1 MEYRKFGSTDLTVSA
16 LGMGCWDA
24 AAATA
29 WSTEY
34 SNRMSAT
41 VNRAIDL
48 GITCFDTAPNYGGG
62 ESELMLGRTLGPR
75 RKDVVVV
82 TKCGFGFPERPRY
95 RDSRREAILPL
106 VDQSL
111 ERLQTDYID
120 VLLIHFPDTNAPFDE
135 TMGALD
141 SVVQQG
147 KVRYVGVG
155 NFTLAQL
162 EECQAVRR
170 IDVVQYQNNLFDR
183 RMEQEIFPYCRQ
195 QGIGVMA
202 WGPLASGLLGGVF
215 TADTKFGDKDWR
227 SIGDTVPEV
236 IVQQYADEVFGRNV
250 QLVNELKPI
259 AASLGKT
266 VPQLALNWSLDNPA
280 VSVAIAG
287 ILNIGELEEDLGAVG
302 WSIPPEAMRR
312 VDDVFAKH
320 GVDTN
325 FTMFLDP

>member
-24 AAATA
+24 AASGY
-29 WSTEY
+29 WGPEY
-34 SNRMSAT
+34 SNRMSG
-41 VNRAIDL
+41 VVDRAIEL

-62 ESELMLGRTLGPR
+62 DSERMLGNTLGPR

-82 TKCGFGFPERPRY
+82 TKCGFGFPDRPRY
-95 RDSRREAILPL
+95 RNSSKEAILPL

-120 VLLIHFPDTNAPFDE
+120 VLLIHFPDTNTPFDE
-135 TMGALD
+135 TMETLD

-155 NFTLAQL
+155 NFTVAQL
-162 EECQAVRR
+162 EECQATRR
-170 IDVVQYQNNLFDR
+170 IDVVQYQHNLFDR
-183 RMEQEIFPYCRQ
+183 RMEQEIFPYCRRH
-195 QGIGVMA
+195 GIGVMA

-215 TADTKFGDKDWR
+215 TEDTKFGEKDWR
-227 SIGDTVPEV
+227 SMGDTVPEV
-236 IVQQYADEVFGRNV
+236 IVQQYADEVFGRNL
-250 QLVNELKPI
+250 QLVNDLKPI

-266 VPQLALNWSLDNPA
+266 VPQLALNWSLDNPT
-280 VSVAIAG
+280 VSVAVAG
-287 ILNIGELEEDLGAVG
+287 ILTLDELEEDVGAVG
-302 WSIPPEAMRR
+302 WSIPPEAMGR
-312 VDDVFAKH
+312 VDDVFAKY

-325 FTMFLDP
+325 FEMFVNP

>member
-24 AAATA
+24 AASVY
-29 WSTEY
+29 WGPEY
-34 SNRMSAT
+34 SNRMSAV
-41 VNRAIDL
+41 VNRAIDQ

-62 ESELMLGRTLGPR
+62 DSERMLGKTLGPR
-75 RKDVVVV
+75 RKDVVLV

-95 RDSRREAILPL
+95 RDSRRDAILPL

-120 VLLIHFPDTNAPFDE
+120 VLLIHFPDTNASFEE
-135 TMGALD
+135 TMDTLD
-141 SVVQQG
+141 SVVRQG

-155 NFTLAQL
+155 NFTVAQL
-162 EECQAVRR
+162 EQCQAVRR
-170 IDVVQYQNNLFDR
+170 IDVVQYQHNLFDR

-195 QGIGVMA
+195 HGIGVMA

-215 TADTKFGDKDWR
+215 TEETKFGEKDWR

-236 IVQQYADEVFGRNV
+236 IVGQYADEVFGRNI

-266 VPQLALNWSLDNPA
+266 VPQLALNWSLDNPT
-280 VSVAIAG
+280 VSVAVAG
-287 ILNIGELEEDLGAVG
+287 ILSLDELEEDLGAVG
-302 WSIPPEAMRR
+302 WSIPPDAMRQ
-312 VDDVFAKH
+312 VDDVFAKY

-325 FTMFLDP
+325 FEMFVNP